1 MAKLSDDKRQQVKH
15 MYEAG
20 MKVKDILS
28 ETGIAKATFYSLKR
42 GWVEQDEAIPAEE
55 PVGQQM
61 EAKPAVE
68 RSITFKMDPIE
79 AGLDRLNPSEFPQDE
94 VEAAP
99 EYVPEPAY
107 QAETRYDQTLPP
119 NIPNTF
125 NPGVNLDPFAP
136 PDEGMGFENIV
147 GEFNLFDPLNV
158 ADQIKQEREKPKVEK
173 KISIPKSMTDQNKSV
188 LLKDQTREEAGKEN
202 EELRQK
208 CIYVIRKYVYAFKD
222 NLGLQSI
229 VGKTNDAREKFVYT
243 IMGKSLREL
252 QKIESAIKFHVR
264 AEMSGSSQLLD
275 SMILASV
282 KVIEIVGTRMDLRF
296 EGLTNDISKELEEKG
311 QLYVLVREIEIEW
324 GVDAYTS
331 PKKELMFRLGLKLME
346 VDSKNR
352 LIERQLSVGK
362 QPEVATVPVDRLK
375 QSSNK
380 ELQEK
385 YQDL

>member
-1 MAKLSDDKRQQVKH
+1 MPKLTDDKRQQVREL
-15 MYEAG
+15 YESG
-20 MKVKDILS
+20 MKVKDILAES
-28 ETGIAKATFYSLKR
+28 GIAKQTFYSMKKE
-42 GWVEQDEAIPAEE
+42 WIENNEAIPSEDIFQQPTEE
-55 PVGQQM
+55 VV
-61 EAKPAVE
+61 KPQ
-68 RSITFKMDPIE
+68 RSVTFKMDPID
-79 AGLDRLNPSEFPQDE
+79 AGLDRLNPKDFPMDE
-94 VEAAP
+94 VEQA
-99 EYVPEPAY
+99 EQYQPEPAY
-107 QAETRYDQTLPP
+107 QGDTRFDLAPPP
-119 NIPNTF
+119 NIPNTY
-125 NPGVNLDPFAP
+125 NPGHNLDPFAP
-136 PDEGMGFENIV
+136 PEDGLGFDNIV
-147 GEFNLFDPLNV
+147 GEFNLFDPMNMM
-158 ADQIKQEREKPKVEK
+158 DQIKQEREKPKMEK
-173 KISIPKSMTDQNKSV
+173 KISIPKSMTDPKHSI
-188 LLKDQTREEAGKEN
+188 LLKEQTREEAAVEN

-229 VGKTNDAREKFVYT
+229 VGKTNENREKFVYT
-243 IMGKSLREL
+243 IMSKSLKDL
-252 QKIESAIKFHVR
+252 QKVESAIKFHVR

-275 SMILASV
+275 SIILASV

-362 QPEVATVPVDRLK
+362 QPEVPTVPVDRLK
-375 QSSNK
+375 QSNNTQ
-380 ELQEK
+380 LQEK